1 MSGAM
6 HYGRVAVLLGGTA
19 AEREVSLRS
28 GGAVLQA
35 LQTAGVHAE
44 PFDPRERPLTEL
56 VGFDRVFNAL
66 HGRGGEDGVIQ
77 GALEM
82 LGIPYTGSGVLGA
95 ALSMDKLR
103 TKQIWQAM
111 GLPTPA
117 YRSVTRQTEPAALA
131 AALGLP
137 LAIKPAREG
146 SSLGMSRITEA
157 GQIPAAIEVALRLDR
172 QVLAESWIAGAEY
185 TATILDGQPLPLI
198 RLETPRSF
206 YDFEAK
212 YAADDTRYL
221 CPCGLPVGQ
230 ESRLQ
235 ALALAAFEALDCRGW
250 GRVDLMLDAAGAPW
264 LLEVN
269 AVPGMTDHSLVPMSA
284 RAAGLDFQALVLR
297 ILDTSLA
304 TDPAPTSG
312 GAA

>member
-1 MSGAM
+1 MSGATR
-6 HYGRVAVLLGGTA
+6 YGRVAVLLGGTA
-19 AEREVSLRS
+19 AERAISLRS
-28 GGAVLQA
+28 GAAVLQA
-35 LQTAGVHAE
+35 LQAAGVRAE
-44 PFDPRERPLTEL
+44 PFDPGERPLTEL

-117 YRSVTRQTEPAALA
+117 YQPVTAQSEPAALV

-157 GQIPAAIEVALRLDR
+157 GQIPAAIEAALRLDP
-172 QVLAESWIAGAEY
+172 QVLAESWISGAEY
-185 TATILDGQPLPLI
+185 TATILGDQALPLI

-206 YDFEAK
+206 YDYEAK

-221 CPCGLPVGQ
+221 CPCGLPAAQ
-230 ESRLQ
+230 EARLQ
-235 ALALAAFEALDCRGW
+235 QLALTAFAALDCHGW
-250 GRVDLMLDAAGAPW
+250 GRVDLMLDAAGGPW

-297 ILDTSLA
+297 ILDTASA
-304 TDPAPTSG
+304 PADGSE
-312 GAA
+312 A